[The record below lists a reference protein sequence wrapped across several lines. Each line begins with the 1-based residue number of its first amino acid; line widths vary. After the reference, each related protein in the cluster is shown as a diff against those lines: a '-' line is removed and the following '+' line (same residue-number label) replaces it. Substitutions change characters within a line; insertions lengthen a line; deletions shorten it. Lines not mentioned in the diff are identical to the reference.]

1 MSLQICENTILHT
14 EIEKSATMETK
25 MLWRYKNEPKGLSKK
40 ADLKLL
46 IVARSKLREVIH
58 EQNRAIIYTDVG
70 LI

>member
-1 MSLQICENTILHT
+1 
-14 EIEKSATMETK
+14 